1 MLNRRDLGTGVMGAA
16 AMAAMNQGRGPARA
30 IEPSGSSYAQAYLV
44 PAPQQWLFV
53 SGQVPAD
60 AAGEVPAGFD
70 AQCRLA
76 WTNVARQLA
85 AADMALTDI
94 VRVGIFLASRDHR
107 AANTAIR
114 HEILGGHSPAITI
127 VIADIFDEAWLLEI
141 EAIACK

>member
-1 MLNRRDLGTGVMGAA
+1 
-16 AMAAMNQGRGPARA
+16 MAAIEHEGIEARA
-30 IEPSGSSYAQAYLV
+30 IEPSGSSYSQAYMV
-44 PAPQQWLFV
+44 TAPQRWLFV

-60 AAGEVPAGFD
+60 AAGEVPQGFD

-76 WTNVARQLA
+76 WANVARRLA

-94 VRVGIFLASRDHR
+94 VRVGIFLSSRDHR

-114 HEILGGHSPAITI
+114 HEILGGHAPAITI
-127 VIADIFDEAWLLEI
+127 AIVDIFDEAWLLEI